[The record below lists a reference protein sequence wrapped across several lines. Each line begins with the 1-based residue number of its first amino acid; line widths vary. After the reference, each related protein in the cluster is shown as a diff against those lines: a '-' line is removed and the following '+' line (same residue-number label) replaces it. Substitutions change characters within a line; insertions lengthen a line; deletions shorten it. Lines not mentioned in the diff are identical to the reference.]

1 MLIMDASWF
10 KIEMQED
17 IHECYLEIYNKYKIP
32 RRLHYLESHV
42 FDEEKSVRWNREEVV
57 RQNQL
62 IEDAVA
68 TAVAERAA
76 ALDRLDEAVVKYIM
90 EDTSLNEKLAKKVLE
105 AAKNDH
111 DDNWWDYIDDL
122 AFYTESVI
130 SAWKESMND

>member
-1 MLIMDASWF
+1 MLVMDASWF

-32 RRLHYLESHV
+32 RRIQYLESHV

-62 IEDAVA
+62 IDDAVA

-90 EDTSLNEKLAKKVLE
+90 GDTSLNEKLARKVLE

-111 DDNWWDYIDDL
+111 YDNWWDYIDDL

-130 SAWKESMND
+130 NAWKENTND

>member
-17 IHECYLEIYNKYKIP
+17 IQECYLEIYNKYKIP
-32 RRLHYLESHV
+32 RRTQYQESHV
-42 FDEEKSVRWNREEVV
+42 FDEEKSVRWNREEVA

-62 IEDAVA
+62 IKDEIA
-68 TAVAERAA
+68 TALAERSA

-90 EDTSLNEKLAKKVLE
+90 GDTSLNEKLARKVLE

-111 DDNWWDYIDDL
+111 EDNWWDYIDDL

-130 SAWKESMND
+130 TAWKESMNG